1 METWKEG
8 LCHWRKRTVSKGE
21 VEEHVAKDQVKRVL
35 IAPTKN
41 FTFYRLEIFSEG
53 SRRPSL

>member
-1 METWKEG
+1 M
-8 LCHWRKRTVSKGE
+8 SKGE

-41 FTFYRLEIFSEG
+41 FTLYRLEIFSEG
-53 SRRPSL
+53 TVDQAFEHLGLSPPFF